1 MEILKTLLSTSCCTT
16 GTTGPNSPTIVV
28 TKRMTKLSNGS
39 GNAYG
44 SGPPNA
50 SHGCCSSPLAL
61 RVCLSMASRIS
72 KARMGHDALPLRS
85 QVIPLGCQGA
95 IHASIA
101 WICRRIQIMRVW
113 SRNCCLLSSA
123 YFSRIPIFQK
133 SFTYITL
140 QRQGNGRLRTGIN
153 QPPWLDIPAGRTTT
167 LL

>member
-61 RVCLSMASRIS
+61 RVCLLMASRIF

-85 QVIPLGCQGA
+85 QVIRLGCQGA

-101 WICRRIQIMRVW
+101 WICRPIQIMRVW
-113 SRNCCLLSSA
+113 SKNCCLLSSA
-123 YFSRIPIFQK
+123 YFPESLFFPEVVYLHYTSTSGKRKASDRNKPT
-133 SFTYITL
+133 SM
-140 QRQGNGRLRTGIN
+140 
-153 QPPWLDIPAGRTTT
+153 A
-167 LL
+167 